1 MDSPAA
7 SGGRGLAFGRFFTR
21 DGKLVVTTA
30 QEGLIRVRSAR
41 ADAAARK
48 ARAAATR
55 TAANAVAPPRRDRAP
70 GAGKGAQQAQ
80 QEQAPIQ
87 APKPSGFA
95 PSPASFTPVSKGAT
109 DVELIELAES
119 PAARPTAIASK
130 L

>member
-1 MDSPAA
+1 MCALLHVRSYDMDSPAA
-7 SGGRGLAFGRFFTR
+7 SGGRGLAFGRFYTR

-48 ARAAATR
+48 AREASTR
-55 TAANAVAPPRRDRAP
+55 TAANAVAPPRRAP
-70 GAGKGAQQAQ
+70 TKGAQEAAQ
-80 QEQAPIQ
+80 VQ
-87 APKPSGFA
+87 APKPSNFA

-109 DVELIELAES
+109 DIELGES
-119 PAARPTAIASK
+119 SATRPTAIASK

>member
-7 SGGRGLAFGRFFTR
+7 SGGRGLAFGRFYTR

-48 ARAAATR
+48 AREASTR
-55 TAANAVAPPRRDRAP
+55 TAANAVAPPRRAP
-70 GAGKGAQQAQ
+70 TKGAQEAAQ
-80 QEQAPIQ
+80 VQ
-87 APKPSGFA
+87 APKPSNFA

-109 DVELIELAES
+109 DIELGES
-119 PAARPTAIASK
+119 SATRPTAIASK